1 MTTIGIGLLLASAL
15 VHVGWNLIGKR
26 QHPSAAFLLVAN
38 TLGFL
43 CLAPVVIVYRDALA
57 AFPVAVWGWLIV
69 TGSFQALYYAALAGA
84 YRSGEMSVVYPL
96 ARSGAVV
103 FVVLLSVLLGR
114 GGQLSGL
121 ALGGMALIVL
131 GGLLLPLRGLGD
143 IHPKHYLVP
152 ATLLALLAALGTA
165 GYSIVDDGALR
176 VLRAAPHLPA
186 NPSVATVLY
195 SFFEGLTSSLWLGAL
210 VLARNRGRAQ
220 LREVWRAQ
228 TWQAGLTGV
237 GIYVGYTLVLVA
249 MAFVSNVSYVV
260 AFRQVSVP
268 LGALAG
274 VLVLR
279 DLPHVP
285 KLVGVAIMFVGL
297 VLVGLG

>member
-1 MTTIGIGLLLASAL
+1 MTAVGIGLLLASAV
-15 VHVGWNLIGKR
+15 VHVGWNLVGKR

-43 CLAPVVIVYRDALA
+43 CLAPVVIVYWDALT
-57 AFPVAVWGWLIV
+57 AFPAAVWLWLIV

-103 FVVLLSVLLGR
+103 FVVLLNVLLGR

-131 GGLLLPLRGLGD
+131 GGLLLPLQTLRD
-143 IHPKHYLVP
+143 VRFADYFVP
-152 ATLLALLAALGTA
+152 ATVLALLAALGTS

-176 VLRAAPHLPA
+176 VLRAAPHLA
-186 NPSVATVLY
+186 VGPSAATALY

-210 VLARNRGRAQ
+210 ILTRKQGRAD
-220 LREVWRAQ
+220 LRMVWRTQ
-228 TWQAGLTGV
+228 RRQAGLAGF
-237 GIYVGYTLVLVA
+237 GIYVAYTLVLVS
-249 MAFVSNVSYVV
+249 MAFVRNVSYAV

-274 VLVLR
+274 VLALR
-279 DLPHVP
+279 DPPHVP